1 MGSPHGIR
9 SLSLQLRRL
18 LPPLPFS
25 LAGSRPAGP
34 RVLILLLPFVLND
47 ECNDMN
53 DLKLAFRQ
61 LGKSPG
67 FTLVAVLTLAL
78 GIGANTAIFSVVEGV
93 LLRPLPF
100 PNSERLVRIYETLD
114 ENGARSATLNLSD
127 RTAAR
132 FREFGSDIFED
143 VAGGTGGA
151 SVVSAKA
158 GSPAQT
164 VPAALVTY
172 NFFDVLGL
180 PPSQGRN
187 FTREEGT
194 DKAATAAIISDDFWR
209 NTLNSRRDVL
219 GSAIVIDGT
228 PRTII
233 GVMPKAFRHPYRASL
248 WLPLALEPDNPAT
261 INNHY
266 LYGLARL
273 RPGVTPLKAE
283 EAVKRMCARINRDD
297 PNPANV
303 RAAYIPPLRES
314 FVMDLRPKILVIV
327 GAAVCALLIAA
338 ANFAGLLLAR
348 VIDREGEFALR
359 AALGASRRR
368 LVRQQLIQA
377 LLLALAGTA
386 LGLLIAFWIT
396 PMLFALSPEGADATG
411 SAMREFDYAA
421 RLDLPVFAFAAT
433 VMTVVGLGFG
443 LLPAVRAARTDL
455 RGAMSV
461 TSRGATLDRSARR
474 LLGSFVVIELAIAAA
489 LLTASVTATQY
500 FRKLIEEPW
509 GFETKD
515 RLAFNVTVPDRFFPT
530 APAKQSALEA
540 SLAQLQAIP
549 GVKSATVVSPS
560 PMNAPWTLMLF
571 NAEGAPAP
579 EPGGVYT
586 AYSRLPVPGY
596 FQSVGQPILQGRDFN
611 ASDTADAPLVC
622 IVSQSIAKRFWPNDS
637 AIGKRIRW
645 GRLDGTR
652 PWFTIVGVVGDMKAI
667 ADPRDGEVLGMI
679 ARPLPQ
685 ILVHATTPLDDITF
699 VLHTDGRSVNEP
711 TIRAALARAN
721 ANLAAYN
728 FLWLQDAAAR
738 SHTTE
743 RFIFVLVS
751 SFGLVGLVLAAV
763 GLYGLLALQVA
774 RREREFG
781 IRSALGATARQIIQL
796 VAQQGAAL
804 LLLGFTAGGLATYG
818 VVRLVRN
825 QWTDMPAPN
834 LIACICAAIVLG
846 IAVMIACWLPA
857 RRAARVDPVIALRAE

>member
-1 MGSPHGIR
+1 
-9 SLSLQLRRL
+9 
-18 LPPLPFS
+18 
-25 LAGSRPAGP
+25 
-34 RVLILLLPFVLND
+34 
-47 ECNDMN
+47 MN
-53 DLKLAFRQ
+53 DFKFAFRQ
-61 LGKSPG
+61 FRKSPG

-100 PNSERLVRIYETLD
+100 PNAERLVRIYEALD
-114 ENGARSATLNLSD
+114 DNGARSGTLNLSD
-127 RTAAR
+127 RTTAR
-132 FREFGSDIFED
+132 FREFGRDIFED

-151 SVVSAKA
+151 SVVSLKD
-158 GSPAQT
+158 GTPAQT
-164 VPAALVTY
+164 VPAATVTY

-187 FTREEGT
+187 FTKEEGA
-194 DKAATAAIISDDFWR
+194 DKAATVAIISDDFWR

-219 GSAIVIDGT
+219 GSTMVIDGI
-228 PRTII
+228 PRTIV
-233 GVMPKAFRHPYRASL
+233 GVMPKSFRHPYRASL
-248 WLPLALEPDNPAT
+248 WLPLALDPDNPTT

-266 LYGLARL
+266 LYGVGRL
-273 RPGVTPLKAE
+273 RPGVTPAKAE
-283 EAVKRMCARINRDD
+283 DAVKRMCATINRDD

-327 GAAVCALLIAA
+327 GAAACALLIAA
-338 ANFAGLLLAR
+338 ANFAGLLLSR
-348 VIDREGEFALR
+348 VIEREGEFALR

-368 LVRQQLIQA
+368 LVRQQLVQA
-377 LLLALAGTA
+377 LLLALGGTA

-396 PMLFALSPEGADATG
+396 PMLFALSPEAADATG
-411 SAMREFDYAA
+411 SAMREFDYTA
-421 RLDLPVFAFAAT
+421 RLDLPVFAFAACA
-433 VMTVVGLGFG
+433 MTLVGLVFG

-461 TSRGATLDRSARR
+461 ASRGATLDRSARR

-489 LLTASVTATQY
+489 LLTASVTAIQY
-500 FRKLIEEPW
+500 FRKLIDEPW

-530 APAKQSALEA
+530 PATKQSALEA
-540 SLAQLQAIP
+540 SLAQLQTLP

-560 PMNAPWTLMLF
+560 PMDAPWTLMPF
-571 NAEGAPAP
+571 NAEGASAP
-579 EPGGVYT
+579 EPRGVYM

-596 FQSVGQPILQGRDFN
+596 FQSVGQPILQGRDFS
-611 ASDTADAPLVC
+611 ASDTADAPLIC

-667 ADPRDGEVLGMI
+667 ADPRDGEVVGMI
-679 ARPLPQ
+679 ARPLAQ
-685 ILVHATTPLDDITF
+685 MLVHATAAIEDITF
-699 VLHTDGRSVNEP
+699 VLHTDGRSVNEAA
-711 TIRAALARAN
+711 IRAALARAN
-721 ANLAAYN
+721 PNLAAYN
-728 FLWLQDAAAR
+728 FLSLQEAAAR
-738 SHTTE
+738 SRTAE

-751 SFGLVGLVLAAV
+751 SFGLVGLLLAAV

-796 VAQQGAAL
+796 VARQGAAL
-804 LLLGFTAGGLATYG
+804 LLLGFSAGALATYG
-818 VVRLVRN
+818 IVGLVRN
-825 QWTDMPAPN
+825 QWAEMPAPN

-857 RRAARVDPVIALRAE
+857 RRASRVDPVIALRAE

>member
-1 MGSPHGIR
+1 
-9 SLSLQLRRL
+9 
-18 LPPLPFS
+18 
-25 LAGSRPAGP
+25 
-34 RVLILLLPFVLND
+34 
-47 ECNDMN
+47 MN
-53 DLKLAFRQ
+53 DLKFAVRQFR
-61 LGKSPG
+61 KSPG

-100 PNSERLVRIYETLD
+100 PNAERLVRVYEAMD

-127 RTAAR
+127 RTTAR
-132 FREFGSDIFED
+132 FREFGRDIFED

-187 FTREEGT
+187 FTREEGS
-194 DKAATAAIISDDFWR
+194 DKAGNVAIISDDFWR

-219 GSAIVIDGT
+219 GSTIVIDGT
-228 PRTII
+228 PRTVI

-266 LYGLARL
+266 HYGVARL

-283 EAVKRMCARINRDD
+283 GAVKRLCATINRDV

-368 LVRQQLIQA
+368 LIRQQLIQA

-421 RLDLPVFAFAAT
+421 RLDLPVFAFAT
-433 VMTVVGLGFG
+433 GVMALVGLGFG
-443 LLPAVRAARTDL
+443 LLPAARASRTDL
-455 RGAMSV
+455 RGAISV
-461 TSRGATLDRSARR
+461 TSRGATLDRNARR

-530 APAKQSALEA
+530 ATAKQHALES
-540 SLAQLQAIP
+540 SLTQLRTLP
-549 GVKSATVVSPS
+549 GVESATVVSPS
-560 PMNAPWTLMLF
+560 PMDAPWTLMLF
-571 NAEGAPAP
+571 NAEGASAP
-579 EPGGVYT
+579 EPRGVYT
-586 AYSRLPVPGY
+586 ASSRVPVPGY
-596 FQSVGQPILQGRDFN
+596 LQSVGEPLLQGRDFIE
-611 ASDTADAPLVC
+611 SDGPDAPLVC
-622 IVSQSIAKRFWPNDS
+622 IASQSIAKRFWPNES
-637 AIGKRIRW
+637 PIGKRIRW
-645 GRLDGTR
+645 GRLNGTR
-652 PWFTIVGVVGDMKAI
+652 PWFTIVGVVGEMKAI
-667 ADPRDGEVLGMI
+667 ADPRDGEVVGMI
-679 ARPLPQ
+679 ARPLAQ
-685 ILVHATTPLDDITF
+685 MLVHATTALDDITF

-728 FLWLQDAAAR
+728 FLSLQDAATR
-738 SHTTE
+738 SRTTE

-751 SFGLVGLVLAAV
+751 SFGLVGLVLAA
-763 GLYGLLALQVA
+763 
-774 RREREFG
+774 
-781 IRSALGATARQIIQL
+781 
-796 VAQQGAAL
+796 
-804 LLLGFTAGGLATYG
+804 
-818 VVRLVRN
+818 
-825 QWTDMPAPN
+825 
-834 LIACICAAIVLG
+834 
-846 IAVMIACWLPA
+846 
-857 RRAARVDPVIALRAE
+857 

>member
-1 MGSPHGIR
+1 
-9 SLSLQLRRL
+9 
-18 LPPLPFS
+18 
-25 LAGSRPAGP
+25 
-34 RVLILLLPFVLND
+34 
-47 ECNDMN
+47 MN
-53 DLKLAFRQ
+53 DLKLTFRQ

-100 PNSERLVRIYETLD
+100 PNAERLVRVYEALD
-114 ENGARSATLNLSD
+114 DNGARSGTLNLSD
-127 RTAAR
+127 RTVAR
-132 FREFGSDIFED
+132 FREFGRDIFED

-151 SVVSAKA
+151 SVVSVNS

-164 VPAALVTY
+164 VPVASVTY
-172 NFFDVLGL
+172 NFFDILGL

-187 FTREEGT
+187 FTRGEGS
-194 DKAATAAIISDDFWR
+194 DKAAAVVIISDDFWR
-209 NTLNSRRDVL
+209 NTLNARRDVL
-219 GSAIVIDGT
+219 GSTIMVDGA

-233 GVMPKAFRHPYRASL
+233 GVMPKAFRHPYRSSL
-248 WLPLALEPDNPAT
+248 WLPLALEPDNPAM

-273 RPGVTPLKAE
+273 RPGVTPVKAE
-283 EAVKRMCARINRDD
+283 QAVKHMCATINRDD
-297 PNPANV
+297 PNPANA

-327 GAAVCALLIAA
+327 GAAVCTLLIAA
-338 ANFAGLLLAR
+338 ANFAGLLLSR
-348 VIDREGEFALR
+348 VIEREGEFALR

-368 LVRQQLIQA
+368 LVRQQLILA
-377 LLLALAGTA
+377 LLLAVVGTA

-421 RLDLPVFAFAAT
+421 RLDLPVFAFAAGA
-433 VMTVVGLGFG
+433 MTLVGLGFG
-443 LLPAVRAARTDL
+443 LLPAIRAARTDL
-455 RGAMSV
+455 RGAMSI

-489 LLTASVTATQY
+489 LLTASITATQY
-500 FRKLIEEPW
+500 FRRLIEEPW

-530 APAKQSALEA
+530 ATAKQRVLEA
-540 SLAQLQAIP
+540 SLAQLQTVP

-560 PMNAPWTLMLF
+560 PMDAPWTLMLF
-571 NAEGAPAP
+571 NAEGTPSP
-579 EPGGVYT
+579 EPRGVYS
-586 AYSRLPVPGY
+586 AYSRVPVPGY
-596 FQSVGQPILQGRDFN
+596 FQSVGQPVLQGRDFN
-611 ASDTADAPLVC
+611 ASDTAEAPLVC

-637 AIGKRIRW
+637 PIGKRIRW

-679 ARPLPQ
+679 ARPLAQ
-685 ILVHATTPLDDITF
+685 MLVHATTALEDITF
-699 VLHTDGRSVNEP
+699 VLQTDGRSVNES
-711 TIRAALARAN
+711 TIRAVLARVN
-721 ANLAAYN
+721 ADLSAYN
-728 FLWLQDAAAR
+728 FLSLQDAAAR
-738 SHTTE
+738 SRTTE

-751 SFGLVGLVLAAV
+751 SFGIVGLVLAAV

-804 LLLGFTAGGLATYG
+804 LSLGFTAGALATYG
-818 VVRLVRN
+818 VVRLVRS
-825 QWTDMPAPN
+825 QWAEMPAPN
-834 LIACICAAIVLG
+834 LVACICAAVVLG

>member
-1 MGSPHGIR
+1 
-9 SLSLQLRRL
+9 
-18 LPPLPFS
+18 
-25 LAGSRPAGP
+25 
-34 RVLILLLPFVLND
+34 
-47 ECNDMN
+47 MN
-53 DLKLAFRQ
+53 DLKLTFRQ
-61 LGKSPG
+61 LLKSPG

-100 PNSERLVRIYETLD
+100 PNAERLVRVYEALD
-114 ENGARSATLNLSD
+114 DNGARSGTLNLSD
-127 RTAAR
+127 RTVAR
-132 FREFGSDIFED
+132 FREFGRDIFED

-151 SVVSAKA
+151 SVVSVNS

-164 VPAALVTY
+164 VPVASVTY

-187 FTREEGT
+187 FTREEGS
-194 DKAATAAIISDDFWR
+194 DKAATVVIISDDFWR
-209 NTLNSRRDVL
+209 NTLNARRDVL
-219 GSAIVIDGT
+219 GSTIMIDGA

-233 GVMPKAFRHPYRASL
+233 GVMPKAFRHPYRSSL
-248 WLPLALEPDNPAT
+248 WLPLALEPDNPAM

-273 RPGVTPLKAE
+273 RPGVTPVKAE
-283 EAVKRMCARINRDD
+283 QAVKHMCATINRDD
-297 PNPANV
+297 PNPANA

-338 ANFAGLLLAR
+338 ANFAGLLLSR
-348 VIDREGEFALR
+348 VIEREGEFALR

-377 LLLALAGTA
+377 LLLAVVGTA

-421 RLDLPVFAFAAT
+421 RLDLPVFAFAAGA
-433 VMTVVGLGFG
+433 MTLVGLGFG
-443 LLPAVRAARTDL
+443 LLPAIRAARTDL
-455 RGAMSV
+455 RGAMSI

-489 LLTASVTATQY
+489 ILTASITATQY
-500 FRKLIEEPW
+500 FRRLIEEPW

-530 APAKQSALEA
+530 AMAKQRVLEA
-540 SLAQLQAIP
+540 SLAQLQTVP

-560 PMNAPWTLMLF
+560 PMDAPWTLMLF
-571 NAEGAPAP
+571 NAEGTPSP
-579 EPGGVYT
+579 EPRGVYS
-586 AYSRLPVPGY
+586 AYSRVPVPGY
-596 FQSVGQPILQGRDFN
+596 FQSVGQPVLQGRDFN
-611 ASDTADAPLVC
+611 ASDTAEAPLVC
-622 IVSQSIAKRFWPNDS
+622 IVSQSIAKRFWPDNS
-637 AIGKRIRW
+637 PIGKRIRW

-652 PWFTIVGVVGDMKAI
+652 PWFTIVGVVGNMKAI

-679 ARPLPQ
+679 ARPLAQ
-685 ILVHATTPLDDITF
+685 MLVHATTALEDITF
-699 VLHTDGRSVNEP
+699 VLQTDGRSVNES
-711 TIRAALARAN
+711 TIRAVLARVN
-721 ANLAAYN
+721 ADLSAYN
-728 FLWLQDAAAR
+728 FLSLQDAAAR
-738 SHTTE
+738 SRTTE

-751 SFGLVGLVLAAV
+751 SFGIVGLVLAAV

-804 LLLGFTAGGLATYG
+804 LSLGFTAGALATYG

-825 QWTDMPAPN
+825 QWAEMPAPN
-834 LIACICAAIVLG
+834 LVACICAAVVLG

-857 RRAARVDPVIALRAE
+857 RRASRVDPVIALRAE